1 MPNII
6 GEPIPVYLANQIN
19 TRQKIHGLGTPG
31 SPRDS
36 KSISYLNSRT
46 AWIKLASGITITKDR
61 LIKEGL
67 DPDWYGSSLAS
78 NFILFGGTSKFSVVP
93 PLKIGILSQR
103 GTPGSSTDNLWN
115 SLKGVYNVNGNASG
129 DSATGE
135 FGLVPMPGITSMELK
150 CLNRGSIKKVTVNLK
165 CYSPEQF
172 KVLNLLYLRL
182 GYTLLLEWGWS
193 MYLDNNE
200 NLISDYL
207 TLTESE
213 FFVTTPKESNHLSFL
228 YKSAQL
234 RAKHFGNCDSLLCK
248 VSNFNW
254 TFQQDGSYDIQLTLI
269 SLGDVVESLKC
280 NITPSYALYKL
291 INLKYALYTE
301 EEGTDEDIKPTP
313 IKDTIN
319 AYLFLQKL
327 YLTVENNPNGYTPSE
342 IADIPNSDV
351 WCTINNN
358 KINLSG
364 RYIIPPDSVL
374 DINKPIYDYSPTFL
388 TAAQAQ
394 NWVKTARGGAYASY
408 PQATGRCHVIV
419 DESGNCDCG
428 PNAWSLY
435 TEKPGE
441 SYDYYVVV
449 KTTPN
454 LTALPGTSAN
464 SKSDNIYLNYN
475 TGNDTDKTLSD
486 DGFYMRLGHLLQYI
500 NENVIPKHENTL
512 KPLFTINCGV
522 GGNYMYLV
530 PYQVSFDPRVCIVGA
545 VQISDPGGYTNVI
558 SAFATRIGDPGDN
571 EKTFF
576 PKLDGFYDVNRGL
589 TMNIYLNHKQIRNSI
604 DSNLND
610 KGDLS
615 VFDFVQDLCVS
626 INKALGGVNNLEVIY
641 NEATNQLQLI
651 DSSYSYEDPSKVP
664 YQLELYGYN
673 GTNSNFV
680 HDFDLKT
687 EITNEFATMVTVG
700 ATAGG
705 YVKGTE
711 NTMFSKWNKGLVDR
725 FNTELV
731 PGDPNTRDTGTST
744 AEANLMYEEKIWRG
758 NVSAFGLTPFAIND
772 DDWVPWNTKER
783 LGLND
788 EIIDQNLAIVT
799 EFYKYYHAQIQNSY
813 DENYASPTNG
823 FIPISLGVTM
833 EGISGI
839 KIYNAIEVDTR
850 FLPSDYPEAL
860 QFIIKGVN
868 HSVKDGKWET
878 SIETVVIAQNKDLSV
893 ATYDPT
899 LFTTIKNS

>member
-1 MPNII
+1 MPNVV
-6 GEPIPVYLANQIN
+6 GEPIPFWLARQIN
-19 TRQKIHGLGTPG
+19 LRQKIHGLGTPG
-31 SPRDS
+31 NPNRDS
-36 KSISYLNSRT
+36 ESISYLNSRT
-46 AWIKLASGITITKDR
+46 AWIKLASGVVLDKDR

-67 DPDWYGSSLAS
+67 DPNLYGSGLAS
-78 NFILFGGTSKFSVVP
+78 KFVLFSGTSEFNVVP
-93 PLKIGILSQR
+93 PLKVGILTPR
-103 GTPGSSTDNLWN
+103 GALGSSTDNLWS

-129 DSATGE
+129 NSSTGE

-172 KVLNLLYLRL
+172 KVINLLYLRL
-182 GYTLLLEWGWS
+182 GYTMLLEWGWS
-193 MYLDNNE
+193 MYLDKNE

-213 FFVTTPKESNHLSFL
+213 FFATAPKESNHLSFL

-234 RAKHFGNCDSLLCK
+234 RAKHEGNCDGLLCK

-280 NITPSYALYKL
+280 NITPSYSLYKL
-291 INLKYALYTE
+291 INLKYALYSETQ
-301 EEGTDEDIKPTP
+301 GTDENIKPTP
-313 IKDTIN
+313 VKDTIN

-327 YLTVENNPNGYTPSE
+327 YLTKENNPNGLTPDQ
-342 IADIPNSDV
+342 IADVAGSDV
-351 WCTINNN
+351 WCTIDNS
-358 KINLSG
+358 KIKLAG
-364 RYIIPPDSVL
+364 HYINPPDSVYDL
-374 DINKPIYDYSPTFL
+374 NQPIYDYGPTFL
-388 TAAQAQ
+388 TYAKAE

-408 PQATGRCHVIV
+408 PLTAGCGTRS
-419 DESGNCDCG
+419 DEAGNCDCG
-428 PNAWSLY
+428 PNAYTIY

-441 SYDYYVVV
+441 SYNYYAVV
-449 KTTPN
+449 KTTPT
-454 LTALPGTSAN
+454 LTSLPGTSGT

-475 TGNDTDKTLSD
+475 TGDDTDKSISD

-500 NENVIPKHENTL
+500 NENIIPRHKDTL

-522 GGNYMYLV
+522 GGNYMYLL
-530 PYQVSFDPRVCIVGA
+530 PYQVSYDPRVCIIGA
-545 VQISDPGGYTNVI
+545 VDIKDPGGNVNTI
-558 SAFATRIGDPGDN
+558 SAFATRVGNPGDN

-589 TMNIYLNHKQIRNSI
+589 TMNIYVNHKQIRNSI
-604 DSNLND
+604 DNNLND

-626 INKALGGVNNLEVIY
+626 INRALGGVNNLEAIY
-641 NEATNQLQLI
+641 NESTNQIQLI
-651 DSSYSYEDPSKVP
+651 DSSYSYEEVDLVL
-664 YQLELYGYN
+664 YQLELYGYT

-680 HDFDLKT
+680 HDFELKT
-687 EITNEFATMVTVG
+687 EITNEFATMATVG

-711 NTMFSKWNKGLVDR
+711 NTMFSKWNKGIVDR
-725 FNTELV
+725 FNKELI
-731 PGDPNTRDTGTST
+731 PGDPNTRNSGLATD
-744 AEANLMYEEKIWRG
+744 EANTMYEEKIWRG
-758 NVSAFGLTPFAIND
+758 NVSAFGLTPFAINTN
-772 DDWVPWNTKER
+772 DWVPWNASET

-788 EIIDQNLAIVT
+788 EIIDQNVAIAT
-799 EFYKYYHAQIQNSY
+799 EFYKYYHAQIQNLY
-813 DENYASPTNG
+813 DKNYASPTNG

-839 KIYNAIEVDTR
+839 KIYNAINVDSR
-850 FLPSDYPEAL
+850 FLPSDYPESL

-868 HSVKDGKWET
+868 HSVKDGNWDT
-878 SIETVVIAQNKDLSV
+878 SIETVVIAQNKDVGVV
-893 ATYDPT
+893 AFDPT
-899 LFTTIKNS
+899 VFIGVKNN